1 MERTGIGVCAVAR
14 ALGKSHVTVSK
25 WGSGGYRPSEAER
38 SKLERFTSGAVPAD
52 LWLTDEERAEIAA
65 VVPALPPVAA

>member
-14 ALGKSHVTVSK
+14 ALGKSHVAVSK

-38 SKLERFTSGAVPAD
+38 NKLAKLTSGEVPAHF
-52 LWLTDEERAEIAA
+52 WLSDEEVAEIEA
-65 VVPALPPVAA
+65 VVPATPRAAA